1 MPLNVG
7 YLIGAASV
15 LRAFTRDDFPA
26 DPDRIFLTSWGEWWG
41 REEIAVS
48 LDKELQ
54 DRWSPGRE
62 DIEREE
68 RVVGA

>member
-1 MPLNVG
+1 LCE
-7 YLIGAASV
+7 YTGAASI

-26 DPDRIFLTSWGEWWG
+26 DPDQVFLTSWGEWWS

-54 DRWSPGRE
+54 GKWSPSKE
-62 DIEREE
+62 DIERDE
-68 RVVGA
+68 RITSEPEA